1 VLVDTEPKA
10 VRAASAATPSG
21 RRCDDGDDD
30 DKKTK
35 TSEIAMLRGCPAIYG
50 GAVHVEFS

>member
-1 VLVDTEPKA
+1 MLVDTEPKA